1 MGPGWKNFAT
11 RVIAILHV
19 RRVVHLLC
27 FGSLVLGALIPASAA
42 RGAVTPLRANVA
54 HATLTAR
61 LAPLWLAQEQGFF
74 AKYDIRAEVVLVRSG
89 AALLAGIAS
98 GDIHLGSIGAGTAL
112 GAAASGLD
120 LAIIANFASRASVEL
135 VARPGIK
142 NAEDLKGKRFGIQ
155 SYGGTLW
162 LYTMMALEHLGLDPA
177 RDHIQLQIIG
187 DVSVSARALE
197 SGTIDATVISSAAY
211 SRPLRDKGFPVLA
224 DLKLPIAGQTI
235 VVRKTLARQAP
246 ELVENLLKAQIE
258 ALAFALSPRN
268 RAAVFETLKKR
279 LRISNATAL
288 EESYKDLT
296 DEVDRKPYPST
307 EGLVNSQRFMK
318 TVSPKLAELKIDD
331 VSVSRWVRRLD
342 ESGFIE
348 RAFAA
353 QGVK

>member
-1 MGPGWKNFAT
+1 
-11 RVIAILHV
+11 
-19 RRVVHLLC
+19 
-27 FGSLVLGALIPASAA
+27 
-42 RGAVTPLRANVA
+42 
-54 HATLTAR
+54 
-61 LAPLWLAQEQGFF
+61 
-74 AKYDIRAEVVLVRSG
+74 
-89 AALLAGIAS
+89 
-98 GDIHLGSIGAGTAL
+98 
-112 GAAASGLD
+112 
-120 LAIIANFASRASVEL
+120 
-135 VARPGIK
+135 
-142 NAEDLKGKRFGIQ
+142 
-155 SYGGTLW
+155 
-162 LYTMMALEHLGLDPA
+162 
-177 RDHIQLQIIG
+177 
-187 DVSVSARALE
+187 
-197 SGTIDATVISSAAY
+197 
-211 SRPLRDKGFPVLA
+211 
-224 DLKLPIAGQTI
+224 LPIAGQTI

-307 EGLVNSQRFMK
+307 EGLVNIQRFMK

-331 VSVSRWVRRLD
+331 VSDSRWVRRLD